1 MVYVVSKSGVPL
13 MPCENVVARLLLDSK
28 KAKVKH
34 KEPSIFTIKL
44 TYDTPTYTQKMTHG
58 VDEGSGVVG
67 SAVVSQKMEVVYMS
81 EITVRNDIT
90 EKMTRKAKNR
100 RSRRNR
106 KTRYR
111 KARWSNRKNSIKKD
125 RFSPTVT
132 SKVNSHVKESK
143 FVKSILPISH
153 TILET
158 GTFDP
163 HALKNPEVLDNPLLY
178 QQGINYGYENTKAF
192 IRHRDGYKCQNK
204 GCEKG
209 DKRLH
214 VHHIIWR
221 SNNGGDEPENLVTV
235 CVTCHNG
242 IHDGEIDLQM
252 KGKKKGNLSHATQMN
267 AIRIQLTKRLPD
279 AEETFG
285 YITKANRENMG
296 LPKTH
301 YNDAVAIASRGN
313 AVTFKVDSV
322 LIKKCVADGDYQ
334 LRKGVRS
341 EMMIPVGKV
350 YGFRKFDKVRYKG
363 KNYFIKG
370 RMATGYA
377 MLMDIYGAKV
387 ALKPT
392 PKFTEMKR
400 ISARKT
406 WLMDEK
412 KIA

>member
-1 MVYVVSKSGVPL
+1 MVYVLSKNKSPL
-13 MPCENVVARLLLDSK
+13 MPCENVVARLLLKNKSV
-28 KAKVKH
+28 KVKH
-34 KEPSIFTIKL
+34 RTPFTIKL
-44 TYDTPTYTQKMTHG
+44 PYDTKNYVQPMILTQDT
-58 VDEGSGVVG
+58 GSSVVG
-67 SAVVSQKMEVVYMS
+67 SAVVTEKMEVVYLS
-81 EITVRNDIT
+81 EMTVRNDIT
-90 EKMTRKAKNR
+90 EKMKRRAKYRANR
-100 RSRRNR
+100 RSR

-111 KARWSNRKNSIKKD
+111 EARWSNRKNSIRTD
-125 RFSPTVT
+125 RFSPTMT
-132 SKVNSHVKESK
+132 SKINSHVKEIN

-163 HALKNPEVLDNPLLY
+163 HALKNPEVLNNPLLY
-178 QQGINYGYENTKAF
+178 QQGVNYGYENTKAF

-235 CVTCHNG
+235 CVTCHNK
-242 IHDGEIDLQM
+242 IHDGVVDLNM

-267 AIRIQLTKRLPD
+267 SIRVQLLKTLPD

-285 YITKANRENMG
+285 FVTKVNREKMG
-296 LPKTH
+296 LEKTH
-301 YNDAVAIASRGN
+301 YNDAVAIASRGK

-334 LRKGVRS
+334 LRNGVRS

-350 YGFRKFDKVRYKG
+350 HGFRKFDKVKYKG
-363 KNYFIKG
+363 KIYFIKG
-370 RMATGYA
+370 RYSTGYA
-377 MLMDIYGAKV
+377 ILMDITGAKV
-387 ALKPT
+387 DLKPI

-400 ISARKT
+400 VSARKT